1 MRHLSAGAAARGA
14 GVLQPLRPAPGACR
28 CDGSREEPLESGHV
42 SGGQAVTT
50 PVKPDG
56 DGLWW
61 ALLAGAVLIVLGF
74 AFTRE
79 AKVEEAGIAAVVDGV
94 PVPQARVD
102 EIAAGMQGNTADAR
116 DALTRAI
123 DESLWLRSAW
133 AQGLVQ
139 RRADVRDALVA
150 EAQAALLERNPVRQP
165 TEAELRAL
173 YARSPERFRQLSG
186 MRVQRWTFSPSR
198 GGMRSAWARATE
210 AYQQLASA
218 KGGVPQA
225 VATLA
230 DPVPSPLGDGVMSLP
245 QMRKA
250 IGPEATILV
259 AQLGDGEHSRPVQH
273 DGAIHIYRMIAR
285 DAAIVPPFEAVGPR
299 IADEFVLQA
308 RERILLAELQRLRTE
323 ADVRVLTDPAPVPAP
338 DRPR

>member
-1 MRHLSAGAAARGA
+1 V
-14 GVLQPLRPAPGACR
+14 GVK
-28 CDGSREEPLESGHV
+28 
-42 SGGQAVTT
+42 AVTT
-50 PVKPDG
+50 PVKSAG

-79 AKVEEAGIAAVVDGV
+79 ATVAEAGVAAVVDGV

-102 EIAAGMQGNTADAR
+102 EIAAEMQGNTADAR

-133 AQGLVQ
+133 VQGLVLQ
-139 RRADVRDALVA
+139 RADVRDALVA
-150 EAQAALLERNPVRQP
+150 EAQAALLARNPVRQP

-186 MRVQRWTFSPSR
+186 MRVQRWTFAPSR

-210 AYQQLASA
+210 AYQQLTAA
-218 KGGVPQA
+218 KGAVPST
-225 VATLA
+225 VGTLA
-230 DPVPSPLGDGVMSLP
+230 DPVPSPLGTGVMSLP
-245 QMRKA
+245 ELRKA

-259 AQLGDGEHSRPVQH
+259 AQLGDGQFSRPVQH
-273 DGAIHIYRMIAR
+273 DGAIHIYRMVAR

-308 RERILLAELQRLRTE
+308 RERILLAELQRLRAE
-323 ADVRVLTDPAPVPAP
+323 ADVRVLTAASPLAAKVSAESSAESSAKAAGDAA
-338 DRPR
+338 R